1 VTELA
6 LRGGIIAAGEG
17 RRLRAGGFTAPKPM
31 VRVAGVP
38 LIESV
43 VQNFVKAGITSL
55 VVIVNEEERECAR
68 WLTARFPA
76 LDLTCI
82 VKTTPSSLRSF
93 VEVVSWP
100 GPGQMLV
107 STVDAWC
114 PADDFVRFVESARG
128 RSVESTVLALTPFV
142 ADEHPLWA
150 SIDDVGRITALGGD
164 AGRLVTAGM
173 YLVSERV
180 RALAAGVRLGR
191 LREFLAWLVAEREP
205 LYGEIIPRVVDVD
218 RAEDVALAEALALT
232 ITREPSVA
240 KKGL

>member
-1 VTELA
+1 MTAPA

-17 RRLRAGGFTAPKPM
+17 SRLRADGFMVPKPM
-31 VRVAGVP
+31 VTVGGVP

-43 VQNFVKAGITSL
+43 IGNFVAAGITSL
-55 VVIVNEEERECAR
+55 VVIVNEDERECAR
-68 WLTARFPA
+68 WLEARFPD
-76 LDLTCI
+76 LPLTCI

-93 VEVVSWP
+93 AEVVSAP
-100 GPGQMLV
+100 GPGRMLV

-114 PADDFVRFVESARG
+114 PAGDFVRFVESARR
-128 RSVESTVLALTPFV
+128 RSVETTVLGLTPFV
-142 ADEHPLWA
+142 ADENPLWA
-150 SIDDVGRITALGGD
+150 TVDGGGRITALGGD
-164 AGRLVTAGM
+164 SGALVTAGL

-180 RALAAGVRLGR
+180 RAVAPGARHGR
-191 LREFLAWLVAEREP
+191 LREFLAALVAEGEP

>member
-1 VTELA
+1 MTEPA

-17 RRLRAGGFTAPKPM
+17 RRLRADGFTAPKPM

-43 VQNFVKAGITSL
+43 VRNFVDAGITSL
-55 VVIVNEEERECAR
+55 VVIVNDDERECAR
-68 WLTARFPA
+68 WLAARFPA

-93 VEVVSWP
+93 VEVVSAP
-100 GPGQMLV
+100 GPGRMLV

-114 PADDFVRFVESARG
+114 PTDDFVRFVKSART
-128 RSVESTVLALTPFV
+128 RSVDTTVLALTPFV
-142 ADEHPLWA
+142 ADERPLWA
-150 SIDDVGRITALGGD
+150 TVDDTGRITALGAEPGP
-164 AGRLVTAGM
+164 LVTAGM
-173 YLVSERV
+173 YVVSERV
-180 RALAAGVRLGR
+180 RALAPAIRLGR
-191 LREFLAWLVAEREP
+191 LREFLAWLVAQGEP
-205 LYGEIIPRVVDVD
+205 LYGEVIPRVVDVD

>member
-1 VTELA
+1 MAPA

-17 RRLRAGGFTAPKPM
+17 SRLRADGFVVPKPM
-31 VRVAGVP
+31 VTVGGVP
-38 LIESV
+38 LIETV
-43 VQNFVKAGITSL
+43 IGNFVAAGITSL
-55 VVIVNEEERECAR
+55 VVIVNEDERECAR
-68 WLTARFPA
+68 WLEARFHA

-93 VEVVSWP
+93 AEVVSVP
-100 GPGQMLV
+100 GRGRMLV

-114 PADDFVRFVESARG
+114 PAGDFVRFVEAAR
-128 RSVESTVLALTPFV
+128 RHPVARTVLGLTPFV
-142 ADEHPLWA
+142 ADENPLRA
-150 SIDDVGRITALGGD
+150 TMDGGGRITALGGD
-164 AGRLVTAGM
+164 GGALVTAGL

-180 RALAAGVRLGR
+180 RAVAPDARHGR
-191 LREFLAWLVAEREP
+191 LREFLASLVAEGEP

>member
-1 VTELA
+1 VTEPA

-17 RRLRAGGFTAPKPM
+17 SRLRADGFTVPKPM
-31 VRVAGVP
+31 VRVGGIP

-43 VQNFVKAGITSL
+43 VRNFVEAGITSL
-55 VVIVNEEERECAR
+55 VVIVNEDERECAR
-68 WLTARFPA
+68 WLTTRFPA

-93 VEVVSWP
+93 VEVVSAP
-100 GPGQMLV
+100 GPGRMLV

-114 PADDFVRFVESARG
+114 PADDFVRFVESARK
-128 RSVESTVLALTPFV
+128 RAVETTVLALTPFV

-150 SIDDVGRITALGGD
+150 TIDDAGRITALGPD
-164 AGRLVTAGM
+164 AGPFVTAGM

-180 RALAAGVRLGR
+180 RALAPAAGLGR
-191 LREFLAWLVAEREP
+191 LREFLIRLVAEAEP
-205 LYGEIIPRVVDVD
+205 LYGEVIPRVIDVD

>member
-1 VTELA
+1 MTAPA

-17 RRLRAGGFTAPKPM
+17 SRLRADGFTVPKPM
-31 VRVAGVP
+31 VPVAGVP

-43 VQNFVKAGITSL
+43 VVNFAGAGITSL
-55 VVIVNEEERECAR
+55 VVIVNEDERECAR
-68 WLTARFPA
+68 WLAARFPA

-93 VEVVSWP
+93 AEVVSAP
-100 GPGQMLV
+100 GSGRMLV

-114 PADDFVRFVESARG
+114 PPADFARFVAAARRHPAA
-128 RSVESTVLALTPFV
+128 RSVLGLTPFV
-142 ADEHPLWA
+142 ADEKPLRA
-150 SIDDVGRITALGGD
+150 AVDAEGRITSLGTGT
-164 AGRLVTAGM
+164 LVTAGL

-180 RALAAGVRLGR
+180 RALAPGAGHRR
-191 LREFLAWLVAEREP
+191 LREFLAWLVAEGEP
-205 LYGEIIPRVVDVD
+205 LYGEVIPRVVDVD

>member
-1 VTELA
+1 VTEPA

-17 RRLRAGGFTAPKPM
+17 SRLRAAGFTAPKPM

-38 LIESV
+38 LIESIV
-43 VQNFVKAGITSL
+43 RNFVEAGITSL
-55 VVIVNEEERECAR
+55 VVIVNEDEHECAR
-68 WLTARFPA
+68 WLTARFPS
-76 LDLTCI
+76 LDLSCI

-93 VEVVSWP
+93 VEVVSAP
-100 GPGQMLV
+100 GPGRMLV

-114 PADDFVRFVESARG
+114 PAGDFVRFVESARK
-128 RSVESTVLALTPFV
+128 RPVDTTVLALTPFV

-150 SIDDVGRITALGGD
+150 TTDGAGRITALGVD
-164 AGRLVTAGM
+164 AGPLVTAGM

-180 RALAAGVRLGR
+180 RALAPAVRLGR
-191 LREFLAWLVAEREP
+191 LREFLTWLVAQGEP
-205 LYGEIIPRVVDVD
+205 LYGEVIPRVIDVD

>member
-1 VTELA
+1 VTAPA

-17 RRLRAGGFTAPKPM
+17 SRLRADGFVVPKPM
-31 VRVAGVP
+31 VTVGGVP

-43 VQNFVKAGITSL
+43 IGNFVAAGITSL
-55 VVIVNEEERECAR
+55 VVIVNEDERECAR
-68 WLTARFPA
+68 WLEARFPA
-76 LDLTCI
+76 LHLTCI

-93 VEVVSWP
+93 AEVVSAP
-100 GPGQMLV
+100 GPGRMLV

-114 PADDFVRFVESARG
+114 PTGDFVRFVEAARRHPVA
-128 RSVESTVLALTPFV
+128 RSVLGLTPFV
-142 ADEHPLWA
+142 ADENPLRA
-150 SIDDVGRITALGGD
+150 TVDGGGRITALGGD
-164 AGRLVTAGM
+164 SGGLVTAGL

-180 RALAAGVRLGR
+180 RAAAPGARHGR
-191 LREFLAWLVAEREP
+191 LREFLAALVAEGEP

-232 ITREPSVA
+232 ITREPSIA